1 MAKLTELEKQKAITC
16 VGYIECKFRKA
27 LEHAK
32 EMEEFYSNLGKKLR
46 RFSNMRKYIAQEAI
60 NQYNEVKS
68 VIEENKGKNI
78 EELYEICSEKFHR
91 NVFNFDGE
99 LFDIELDRIEA
110 TVMEINGVPTLLD
123 RFDVDVSEN
132 FNGDW
137 ETHTVEDLQK

>member
-1 MAKLTELEKQKAITC
+1 
-16 VGYIECKFRKA
+16 
-27 LEHAK
+27 
-32 EMEEFYSNLGKKLR
+32 
-46 RFSNMRKYIAQEAI
+46 MRKYIAQEAI

-68 VIEENKGKNI
+68 VIEKNKGKTI

-123 RFDVDVSEN
+123 RFEVDVSESLY
-132 FNGDW
+132 GEWVLDQ
-137 ETHTVEDLQK
+137 TVKDLQKIISSEEV

>member
-1 MAKLTELEKQKAITC
+1 
-16 VGYIECKFRKA
+16 
-27 LEHAK
+27 
-32 EMEEFYSNLGKKLR
+32 
-46 RFSNMRKYIAQEAI
+46 MRKYIAQEAI

-68 VIEENKGKNI
+68 VIEENKGKTI

-137 ETHTVEDLQK
+137 ELNCTVEDLQKIISSEEV

>member
-1 MAKLTELEKQKAITC
+1 
-16 VGYIECKFRKA
+16 
-27 LEHAK
+27 
-32 EMEEFYSNLGKKLR
+32 
-46 RFSNMRKYIAQEAI
+46 MRKYIAQEAI

>member
-1 MAKLTELEKQKAITC
+1 MT
-16 VGYIECKFRKA
+16 
-27 LEHAK
+27 
-32 EMEEFYSNLGKKLR
+32 
-46 RFSNMRKYIAQEAI
+46 KYIAQEAI

-110 TVMEINGVPTLLD
+110 TVMEINGVPTLLSL
-123 RFDVDVSEN
+123 FDVDVSEN
-132 FNGDW
+132 LNGDW
-137 ETHTVEDLQK
+137 KLNYTVEDLKEVL

>member
-1 MAKLTELEKQKAITC
+1 
-16 VGYIECKFRKA
+16 
-27 LEHAK
+27 
-32 EMEEFYSNLGKKLR
+32 
-46 RFSNMRKYIAQEAI
+46 MRKYIAQEAI

-68 VIEENKGKNI
+68 VIEENKGKTI

-137 ETHTVEDLQK
+137 ETHTVEDLQKKISSEEA

>member
-1 MAKLTELEKQKAITC
+1 
-16 VGYIECKFRKA
+16 
-27 LEHAK
+27 
-32 EMEEFYSNLGKKLR
+32 
-46 RFSNMRKYIAQEAI
+46 MRKYIVQEAI

-68 VIEENKGKNI
+68 VIEENKGKTI

-132 FNGDW
+132 FNGKW
-137 ETHTVEDLQK
+137 KLNCTVEDLKYKYEII

>member
-1 MAKLTELEKQKAITC
+1 
-16 VGYIECKFRKA
+16 
-27 LEHAK
+27 
-32 EMEEFYSNLGKKLR
+32 
-46 RFSNMRKYIAQEAI
+46 MRKYIAQEAI

-68 VIEENKGKNI
+68 VIEENKGKTI

-110 TVMEINGVPTLLD
+110 TVMEINGVPILLD

-137 ETHTVEDLQK
+137 ETHTVEDLQKIISSEEV